1 MFDIFLWLVSLF
13 LFLCFTV
20 YSCLFLFL
28 IYFIICG
35 LYDMIIVVSAVGY
48 CDGRVDLTQN
58 IKIITSLDPE
68 RVAFKMHCDP

>member
-1 MFDIFLWLVSLF
+1 MFDIFLWLVILF
-13 LFLCFTV
+13 VFVFTV
-20 YSCLFLFL
+20 YSCLLLFL

-68 RVAFKMHCDP
+68 RLAFKMHCDP

>member
-1 MFDIFLWLVSLF
+1 MVGKLVLF
-13 LFLCFTV
+13 FLCVCVFTV

-48 CDGRVDLTQN
+48 CDGRVDLTNN

-68 RVAFKMHCDP
+68 RLAFKMHCDP